1 MLPGT
6 GKSKLETTNT
16 SFYTTWLLL
25 LSTIVLLLFLHL
37 SVILLLFT
45 HTNVNDVYIL
55 MFILNHDIQDVTVVA
70 ASVVVGP

>member
-1 MLPGT
+1 M
-6 GKSKLETTNT
+6 
-16 SFYTTWLLL
+16 
-25 LSTIVLLLFLHL
+25 LLLFLHL

-70 ASVVVGP
+70 ASVVVGPEHFL